1 LLALQQLSVST
12 MCLYVQN
19 VLLLSLPAVC
29 CRTLQRILHVDY
41 AVPPHI
47 KLSEDCRA
55 LLKSVLVAGV
65 TCA

>member
-1 LLALQQLSVST
+1 

-19 VLLLSLPAVC
+19 VLSLPAVC